1 MPIPQL
7 TRSPK
12 GWEKYKKM
20 PKKLKKRLPKKRR
33 KISLKELRRR
43 KREKRIKKLIAWLI
57 TLAIIGTLIGG
68 IFLIGAFAWYSRD
81 LPDPNKVIDR
91 IIAESTKIYDR
102 TGETLLW
109 EIHGDEKRTIVQLDQ
124 ISDYIKWA
132 TISAEDKHFYEHHG
146 INVFS
151 IIQGVILDP
160 LRGRR
165 ARGGS
170 TLTQQLVK
178 NAILTNERSVAR
190 KIKEWILSY
199 QIERK
204 FEKDQIL
211 KMYFNEI
218 PYGSV
223 NYGVE
228 SASNYF
234 FGKSAKDINLA
245 EAAILAALPQAPT
258 RLSPYGSH
266 TEQLFNRQHWILD
279 EMVEVGYIS
288 KEEAETAKNVELE
301 FKKEQILNIKA
312 PHFVF
317 YVRELLA
324 EKLGEKVL
332 EQGGLKVIT
341 TLDWEKQQVAD
352 DAVHNAQERI
362 LEYGATN
369 AAMVSIDAKTGEV
382 LAMVGSMDF
391 TNDDID
397 GQVNVAIMPRQP
409 GSSIKPVGYAAA
421 FEKGFTTE
429 TVLYDVLTT
438 FPSNPKPY
446 APNNYDFKERGAI
459 TIRRALGG
467 SLNIPAV
474 KALYLGGI
482 ENVKVIMQNMGYSTI
497 SEETQCGLSL
507 VLGGCEVKLVDHVGA
522 FTTFARD
529 GERAE
534 TAAILKVQDKDGKTL
549 DEFKPQTHKVL
560 EKNTARQI
568 NSILSDDNARAWVFG
583 AGSQLTLPGR
593 PVGAKTGTTN
603 DNNDAWTIG
612 FTPSYV
618 TGVWVGNSD
627 GTDMKNSATGSSV
640 AAPIWNEYMRTI
652 LADTPVEY
660 FKSPAELSEDL
671 PGVLRGETTGETE
684 IEIDKASGKLATPLT
699 PESYIEK
706 KIFRQDHS
714 ILHYVNKNNPTGGQ
728 PENPGEDPMYGP
740 WEAAI
745 EEWLKKQAEEKGE
758 EFVRE
763 MPPTEHDDLHVPE
776 NIPTITL
783 ITPKNNQ
790 TLENYP
796 LNFDVQASAPRGVSR
811 VVYEL
816 ADEVIG
822 VSRIAP
828 YNLQIESLDAAN
840 GYQQLKATVYDDIDN
855 SNSVQIELNLK
866 LPQAPVLINWLNPRQ
881 DATIPQNISITIDF
895 TLSQT
900 KNLDKLTFYYL
911 DEAGSTN
918 KIANVLE
925 FNNEQMSIVWQNTP
939 GPGAYAVYAEFL
951 KKDST
956 TSQSNRLKINIQ

>member
-7 TRSPK
+7 TQSPK

-20 PKKLKKRLPKKRR
+20 KKKTKKKLPKK
-33 KISLKELRRR
+33 KISLKELKRR

-57 TLAIIGTLIGG
+57 TLGIIGALLGG

-109 EIHGDEKRTIVQLDQ
+109 EIHGDEKRTIVELDQ

-178 NAILTNERSVAR
+178 NAILTNERSVER

-204 FEKDQIL
+204 FSKDQIL

-228 SASNYF
+228 SASQYF
-234 FGKSAKDINLA
+234 FGKSAKDITLA

-266 TEQLFNRQHWILD
+266 TDQLYARQHWILN

-288 KEEAETAKNVELE
+288 KEEAESAKNTELT
-301 FKKEQILNIKA
+301 FKKEEILNIKA

-341 TLDWEKQQVAD
+341 TLDWEKQQKAD
-352 DAVHNAQERI
+352 EAVHNAQEHI

-369 AAMVSIDAKTGEV
+369 AALVSIDAKTGEI
-382 LAMVGSMDF
+382 LSMVGSMDF
-391 TNDDID
+391 TNDEID
-397 GQVNVAIMPRQP
+397 GQVNVSIMPRQP
-409 GSSIKPVGYAAA
+409 GSSGKPVAYAAA

-438 FPSNPKPY
+438 FPSTPKPY
-446 APNNYDFKERGAI
+446 APNNYDLKERGPI

-474 KALYLGGI
+474 KALYLAGI
-482 ENVKVIMQNMGYSTI
+482 ENVKTLMQNMGYSTI
-497 SEETQCGLSL
+497 NAESQCGLSL

-522 FTTFARD
+522 FTAFARD

-534 TAAILKVQDKDGKTL
+534 TAAILKVMDKDGKTL
-549 DEFKPQTHKVL
+549 DEFKIQTHQVL

-583 AGSQLTLPGR
+583 AGSKLTLPDR
-593 PVGAKTGTTN
+593 PVCAKTGTTN

-612 FTPSYV
+612 YTPSVV

-627 GTDMKNSATGSSV
+627 GTDMKGSATGSSV
-640 AAPIWNEYMRTI
+640 AAPIWNDYMRNI
-652 LADTPVEY
+652 LTDTPVEY

-671 PGVLRGETTGETE
+671 PGVLKGETTGEVE

-699 PESYIEK
+699 PESFIEK

-714 ILHYVNKNNPTGGQ
+714 ILHYVDKNNPTGGQ
-728 PENPGEDPMYGP
+728 PENPGDDPMYVH
-740 WEAAI
+740 WETAI

-758 EFVRE
+758 EFARE
-763 MPPTEHDDLHVPE
+763 EPPTEFDDLHIPE

-783 ITPKNNQ
+783 INPQNNA
-790 TLENYP
+790 TLETYP
-796 LNFDVQASAPRGVSR
+796 ITFKVQASAPRGMSR
-811 VVYEL
+811 VVYEIGG
-816 ADEVIG
+816 EVIG
-822 VSRIAP
+822 VSRVSP
-828 YNLQIESLDAAN
+828 YNLTVEGLDAAN
-840 GYQQLKATVYDDIDN
+840 GYQQLKVTAYDDIDN
-855 SNSVQIELNLK
+855 ANSVQIELNLK
-866 LPQAPVLINWLNPRQ
+866 LPQAPILINWLSPREN
-881 DATIPQNISITIDF
+881 ATIPQNLDITIDF

-900 KNLDKLTFYYL
+900 KILDQLSFYYL
-911 DEAGSTN
+911 DESGSSS
-918 KIANVLE
+918 KIADVYE
-925 FNNEQMSIVWQNTP
+925 FNNEQMSIIWQNTP
-939 GPGAYAVYAEFL
+939 GPGAYAIYAEFK